1 MMKQF
6 LKDNIYQSVRMMINQ
21 LVMTMFSLM
30 LIFSVTTW
38 GDRADAGAALSDG
51 LLVGV
56 SVLSIL
62 FYLYLLY
69 YMCYEMGQKD
79 GIRIESGRMRAI
91 PWKGFMISLIANI
104 PNLLLGLLELI
115 AKIAI
120 KGSSLFADVSQLADP
135 TPEWA
140 VNLFSACHSLARFG
154 QGMYIGVGSVH
165 FRNMGFY
172 DLLIPIPAILVCTL
186 SYLMGVKYCNGFFK
200 ASAKPGS
207 KGKKGKKDSSAR
219 YQ

>member
-1 MMKQF
+1 MVKQF
-6 LKDNIYQSVRMMINQ
+6 LKDNSYYSVRMMINQ

-38 GDRADAGAALSDG
+38 GDQSNAGEALNNG

-69 YMCYEMGQKD
+69 YMCYELGQKD
-79 GIRIESGRMRAI
+79 GIRIESGRMHPS
-91 PWKGFMISLIANI
+91 PWKGFFISLIANI

-115 AKIAI
+115 GKLAI
-120 KGSSLFADVSQLADP
+120 KGPSLFMDLSLQETVGPQ
-135 TPEWA
+135 WA
-140 VNLFSACHSLARFG
+140 AGLFSTCHTIARFT
-154 QGMYIGVGSVH
+154 QGMYIGVGKAY
-165 FRNMGFY
+165 FRNIGFF
-172 DLLIPIPAILVCTL
+172 DLLIPMPAILVCTFA
-186 SYLMGVKYCNGFFK
+186 YLLGVRYCNGFGK
-200 ASAKPGS
+200 SAQ
-207 KGKKGKKDSSAR
+207 KKSSGR